1 MEHFNDFVSV
11 FLLAASL
18 LVSLEAGSCEDGV
31 AWERSGRQGTAVVLA
46 PEAVEDKV
54 RQEDE
59 VSLGRGRPR
68 ARRSEDQPATDSRR
82 SGGRHLELV
91 RSVNTITILTMVT
104 MATLNTGQN
113 RDNKYEADRV

>member
-59 VSLGRGRPR
+59 VSLG
-68 ARRSEDQPATDSRR
+68 
-82 SGGRHLELV
+82 
-91 RSVNTITILTMVT
+91 
-104 MATLNTGQN
+104 
-113 RDNKYEADRV
+113 